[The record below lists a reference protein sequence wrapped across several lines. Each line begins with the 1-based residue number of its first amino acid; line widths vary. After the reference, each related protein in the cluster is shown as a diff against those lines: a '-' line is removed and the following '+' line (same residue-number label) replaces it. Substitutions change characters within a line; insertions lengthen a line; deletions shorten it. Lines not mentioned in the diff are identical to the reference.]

1 MKKIKFRTITS
12 SLEIS
17 YESTE
22 KEIKKQLK
30 MILEQFEIFKNKSF
44 DIKTLR
50 INIIFSQNISITS
63 LPSLINTLKYL
74 ESLFRSS
81 SIDWFSMSLN
91 SFQFENIDNIS
102 EIIKTIITK
111 INTIFI
117 HLIVDKTD
125 QSLIYAYSKTI
136 IDISRLS
143 NNGFDNFRLGISNG
157 KTRNTPFF
165 PFSNFKKPLSYSVG
179 LETLGSLI
187 DKCYENSNNNFAEN
201 LIQYKNELIDILHEL
216 NNLLVNNS
224 IINYEG
230 IDASLAPIPRTNQSI
245 GLLYELLSVNTLG
258 NLGSLSITS
267 RLTNLINE
275 SFKLSGAKKAGFNGV
290 MFSPL
295 EDEWLAKQS
304 CEGIL
309 RIESLL
315 LYSTVCGCGLDM
327 VPVPGE
333 IFSETIGSI
342 ICDVITLSE
351 KLNKPLGVRIL
362 PIPGKFSNDKTTFN
376 HEFLSDMKIF
386 NIQGSSIPN
395 IDF

>member
-22 KEIKKQLK
+22 KEIKEQFK
-30 MILEQFEIFKNKSF
+30 MILEQFEIFKNKSL

-117 HLIVDKTD
+117 HLIVDKTE

-245 GLLYELLSVNTLG
+245 GLLYELLNVNTLG

-309 RIESLL
+309 KIESLL

>member
-1 MKKIKFRTITS
+1 
-12 SLEIS
+12 
-17 YESTE
+17 
-22 KEIKKQLK
+22 
-30 MILEQFEIFKNKSF
+30 
-44 DIKTLR
+44 
-50 INIIFSQNISITS
+50 
-63 LPSLINTLKYL
+63 
-74 ESLFRSS
+74 
-81 SIDWFSMSLN
+81 MSLN